1 MEFADVVRTR
11 TMTRSFS
18 TEPVDRALL
27 VELVELS
34 SRAPSAGKSQG
45 FNLVVFEGEET
56 SRFWDVTLPHE
67 ERAGFAWPKLLHAPV
82 IALVCAD
89 PRAYLERYSEA
100 DKQHTGLGASQ
111 EAWPAPF
118 WTIDAAF
125 AAMVLLGAAHD
136 VGLGSLFFALSRGED
151 TLRERCAIPSEVEI
165 LGVVALGWPSED
177 GARKG
182 RSASRPRRDAS
193 SILRFSSW

>member
-1 MEFADVVRTR
+1 
-11 TMTRSFS
+11 
-18 TEPVDRALL
+18 
-27 VELVELS
+27 
-34 SRAPSAGKSQG
+34 
-45 FNLVVFEGEET
+45 
-56 SRFWDVTLPHE
+56 
-67 ERAGFAWPKLLHAPV
+67 V

-100 DKQHTGLGASQ
+100 DKQHTGLGTSQ

-125 AAMVLLGAAHD
+125 ATMLLLGAAHD

-151 TLRERCAIPSEVEI
+151 TLRERCGIPSEVEI
-165 LGVVALGWPSED
+165 LGVVALGWPSEE
-177 GARKG
+177 GTRKG

>member
-18 TEPVDRALL
+18 TEPIDRALL
-27 VELVELS
+27 VQLVELS

-56 SRFWDVTLPHE
+56 SRFWDVTLPQE

-125 AAMVLLGAAHD
+125 ATMLLLGAAHD
-136 VGLGSLFFALSRGED
+136 VGLGSLFFALARGED

-177 GARKG
+177 GTRKG

>member
-18 TEPVDRALL
+18 SEPIDRALL
-27 VELVELS
+27 EQLVELS

-45 FNLVVFEGEET
+45 FNLVVFEGAET
-56 SRFWDVTLPHE
+56 SRFWDVTLPAE
-67 ERAGFAWPKLLHAPV
+67 DRARFAWPKLLDAPV

-100 DKQHTGLGASQ
+100 DKQHTGLGVSR

-125 AAMVLLGAAHD
+125 ATMLLLGAAHD

-151 TLRERCAIPSEVEI
+151 TLRERCAIPNEVEI
-165 LGVVALGWPSED
+165 LGVVALGWPGAD
-177 GARKG
+177 GTRKG
-182 RSASRPRRDAS
+182 RSAARPRRGAS
-193 SILRFSSW
+193 SILRFRSW